1 MRAAIA
7 PTGRIVV
14 IDRLLP
20 ETLAPDMAFEFD
32 LLMMI
37 WCTGRERSL
46 SELRQLLASAG
57 FAVDKVSA
65 NPGRLCV
72 VEAVPI

>member
-1 MRAAIA
+1 
-7 PTGRIVV
+7 VV

-20 ETLAPDMAFEFD
+20 ETIAPDLAFEFD

-37 WCTGRERSL
+37 WCKGRERSQ

-57 FAVDKVSA
+57 FAVVKVQA
-65 NPGRLCV
+65 NPGRLSV